1 MGGSVRTQTLTA
13 LLCLGHPCN
22 SPSDSFPGYL
32 PKPSIRADPSPN
44 VTSGTRVTIW
54 CQASLQADVYYLYK
68 ERVSEP
74 TSIEISQDSSNKA
87 SFSLGFMSLHNAGRY
102 QCQYHSRNGWSQRSD
117 LLPLVVTG
125 VYSPP
130 SLSAIPGPVVA
141 SGGNVSL
148 SCSSQYPWQT
158 FRLLKEGGAD
168 APRPLELKFPREKRQ
183 ALFPVG
189 PVSISH
195 GGTYRCYVSP
205 ASYPYAWSLPSDPLH
220 LQVTGAY
227 REPTLS
233 AQPGSLVQ
241 AGDNLTLQC
250 HSEAGFDTF
259 ALMKDEGLTPPVR
272 LDGQPSP
279 NFPLSLVSITHGGRY
294 RCYGGHNLSST
305 WSAPSV
311 PLDIFITG
319 ERPTPHISPG
329 PSVSWGENVT
339 LQCRSEIWLDTFY
352 LSKEGSPAPPQ
363 HIRLQD
369 TTAPYQAN
377 FNMSP
382 VTSDR
387 EGTYRCHASSSTSPY
402 LLSHPSDPLELLVS
416 GEGPQSCPLYTSA
429 ESHVG
434 EARKKTRKVGTHVPV
449 EGVFLFSISGD
460 VETRAICVKG
470 SFPLGLCGGGRNLPA
485 QGEADFQL
493 PAGAAD
499 PEPQD
504 RDPRAPTP
512 PGQLPPPRRRP
523 SAAASDAPPDVTYAQ
538 LNRLTLRRETSAP
551 HSSQAGEPP
560 EEPSVYAALAIR

>member
-1 MGGSVRTQTLTA
+1 MGGSIRTQTLTA
-13 LLCLGHPCN
+13 LLCLGLCWGPW
-22 SPSDSFPGYL
+22 DQVQARYL
-32 PKPSIRADPSPN
+32 PKPSIRAEPSPN
-44 VTSGTRVTIW
+44 VTRGTPVTIW

-68 ERVSEP
+68 ETASEP
-74 TSIEISQDSSNKA
+74 TSMEISQESSDKA
-87 SFSLGFMSLHNAGRY
+87 NFYLGFMSPHNAGRY

-125 VYSPP
+125 VYNPP

-148 SCSSQYPWQT
+148 SCSSPYPWQT

-168 APRPLELKFPREKRQ
+168 APRHLELKFPREKRQ

-189 PVSISH
+189 PVSTSH

-205 ASYPYAWSLPSDPLH
+205 ASYPYVWSLPSDPLH

-241 AGDNLTLQC
+241 PGDNLTLQC

-259 ALMKDEGLTPPVR
+259 ALMKDEGLTPPMR

-279 NFPLSLVSITHGGRY
+279 NFSLGCVTPTHGGQY

-305 WSAPSV
+305 WSVPSA
-311 PLDIFITG
+311 PLDILITSLY
-319 ERPTPHISPG
+319 RKPSLSAQPG

-363 HIRLQD
+363 HIHLQD
-369 TTAPYQAN
+369 TTAPSQVN

-382 VTSDR
+382 VTSDQ
-387 EGTYRCHASSSTSPY
+387 EGTYRCYASSSTSPY

-416 GEGPQSCPLYTSA
+416 ADAILPSQDKSDPNSDSHSKDYT
-429 ESHVG
+429 
-434 EARKKTRKVGTHVPV
+434 V
-449 EGVFLFSISGD
+449 ENLIRMGMAGLILVVLGILLF
-460 VETRAICVKG
+460 
-470 SFPLGLCGGGRNLPA
+470 
-485 QGEADFQL
+485 
-493 PAGAAD
+493 
-499 PEPQD
+499 
-504 RDPRAPTP
+504 RD
-512 PGQLPPPRRRP
+512 
-523 SAAASDAPPDVTYAQ
+523 
-538 LNRLTLRRETSAP
+538 
-551 HSSQAGEPP
+551 HSSQRRIQDEA
-560 EEPSVYAALAIR
+560 RR